1 MDKPWQA
8 LNNLATWHLRSAERS
23 RHNAM
28 VAATALA
35 GRRAERDDVE
45 AFLQRHLAARAAAA
59 GSRSA

>member
-1 MDKPWQA
+1 MESPWQS
-8 LNNLATWHLRSAERS
+8 LHHLATWHVRSAERS

-45 AFLQRHLAARAAAA
+45 AFLERHLAARAAAA